1 MPDPSESLTFVI
13 FDLVRLLRLGI
24 EAEIGDAGL
33 GVTPAEARILSAVR
47 YIGPVRQHALAD
59 RLGISRMS
67 ATELIDRLETRGLV
81 RREADPEDRRAK
93 RVSLTPDATPMLE
106 KIDAAVALVRD
117 EARGDIAEED
127 WEVFRSVAQRMRR
140 RLLDRK
146 AARCR
151 KKASTSHILMR
162 HLAPS

>member
-1 MPDPSESLTFVI
+1 
-13 FDLVRLLRLGI
+13 
-24 EAEIGDAGL
+24 
-33 GVTPAEARILSAVR
+33 VR

-67 ATELIDRLETRGLV
+67 ATDLIDRLEARGLV

-106 KIDAAVALVRD
+106 KIDAAVARIRD
-117 EARGDIAEED
+117 EARGDISAAD
-127 WEVFRSVAQRMRR
+127 WEVFRSVAQRMRW

-146 AARCR
+146 GARCR
-151 KKASTSHILMR
+151 KKDVSLVPTTPWPRRSCRRVAS
-162 HLAPS
+162 P